1 MAEKLPVIQYTDD
14 SLLSSKERVA
24 CQAVVAKQS
33 GLASQRAAVL
43 LALAEGT
50 TQIKAAEL
58 SGLTIGQIRY
68 LLTIFRRKGM
78 DIFPV
83 VEIDTSSS
91 LVAGQPEVKKSVEPS
106 IEEETVQ
113 PAKKEKKHVTAKNKK
128 KKKKSAEKKEKDK
141 TKGAG
146 KDQGKKIKK
155 KTKKKKK
162 NKTKKTK

>member
-1 MAEKLPVIQYTDD
+1 MVEKLPVIQDAED

-33 GLASQRAAVL
+33 GLASQRAAGL

-78 DIFPV
+78 EIFSV
-83 VEIDTSSS
+83 VEIDTSSP
-91 LVAGQPEVKKSVEPS
+91 LVVGQPEVKKSIEPLV
-106 IEEETVQ
+106 EEETVQ
-113 PAKKEKKHVTAKNKK
+113 PAKKEKKHVPAKKKK
-128 KKKKSAEKKEKDK
+128 KKKKSAAKKEKGK
-141 TKGAG
+141 IKGEG

-155 KTKKKKK
+155 KSKKKKD
-162 NKTKKTK
+162 KTKKAK